1 MGQRMRYLYTEIRKA
16 VYMFPRMLLQA
27 ILLMALIGMIAFCA
41 VKTMEREPLAVRA
54 DIGVVAR
61 EDDRVTRMALQY
73 VENLES
79 ASQVCHFIQMPEEE
93 GFLALEKGEIAALV
107 VLPEQIVQGI
117 MDGHNPTVDIF
128 FPKNAGLEAMLLR
141 ELTESG
147 AGLLRV
153 AQAQIYGAYDT
164 AAAYGM
170 MDQLSVMETDIDS
183 YNLAFALDRL
193 AVYDTE
199 TVSATGQM
207 SVLQYYAASG
217 AVLFLLLS
225 GMALYPVMR
234 REPLAFRRQLVRQ
247 GAGGIW
253 QGFCQWMSGFVC
265 IELLL
270 CVLWLLWKAAGVM
283 APDTVGKITAALVG
297 RGSAGSTGVKIGMFL
312 LVTVTAS
319 TYIYLL
325 YSMAGSR
332 TGSIL
337 LICLLSV
344 VMVYLSGGLIPSVF
358 LSGTVQKVGE
368 KLPTAYLIRAVG
380 GLYAGYGAG
389 SLGRCAAGMSG
400 YAAVFGVGAYLLRRN
415 DA

>member
-54 DIGVVAR
+54 DIGVVVR

-79 ASQVCHFIQMPEEE
+79 ATQVCHFIQLPEDE

-117 MDGHNPTVDIF
+117 MDGSNPTVDIF
-128 FPKNAGLEAMLLR
+128 FPKNVGLEAMLLR

-170 MDQLSVMETDIDS
+170 MEQLSVMETDIDS

-234 REPLAFRRQLVRQ
+234 REPSAFRKQLARQ
-247 GAGGIW
+247 GTGGIW

-265 IELLL
+265 IELLI

-283 APDTVGKITAALVG
+283 VPETVGKITEALAG
-297 RGSAGSTGVKIGMFL
+297 RSSTCGTGVKIGMFL
-312 LVTVTAS
+312 LVTVTVS

-325 YSMAGSR
+325 YSIAGSR

-368 KLPTAYLIRAVG
+368 KLPTAYLICAVG

-389 SLGRCAAGMSG
+389 SIGRCAAGMSG
-400 YAAVFGVGAYLLRRN
+400 YAAVFGVAAYLLRRS
-415 DA
+415 DI